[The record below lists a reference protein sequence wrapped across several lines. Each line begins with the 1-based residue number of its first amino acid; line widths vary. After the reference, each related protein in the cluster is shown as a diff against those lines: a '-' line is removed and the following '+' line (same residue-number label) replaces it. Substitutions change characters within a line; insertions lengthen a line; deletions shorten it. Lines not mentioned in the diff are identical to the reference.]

1 MEIANQESKDMIT
14 QDRRDALKLLSE
26 WAVVIFITL
35 IASIFI
41 HEVAH
46 GFGFQL
52 EGTHVSTGF
61 NIVGASGKKPS
72 DADFTITLPI
82 EGMSTG
88 VLLGPFTTWMLAIL
102 FTGILLYRSLPN
114 RTTLVIGGAAVANA
128 FFRLMPL
135 AIFFLA
141 AILGN
146 TRGVWQDEQQLSLDA
161 IESIQLPISESELR
175 ELQVSDPSMFLGDA
189 GFYFWAIVSISI
201 TLVCYV
207 LAFRHLYKL
216 FGARLQSKFGRI
228 IFGLMPL
235 ILVIPLLGVIQLLDQ
250 FIRINW

>member
-1 MEIANQESKDMIT
+1 MSK
-14 QDRRDALKLLSE
+14 QDRREVLRLLVT
-26 WAVVIFITL
+26 WAGLIFVTF
-35 IASIFI
+35 IASIFL

-46 GFGFQL
+46 GFGNQID
-52 EGTHVSTGF
+52 GTHVSTGF
-61 NIVGASGKKPS
+61 NMVGASGKRPI
-72 DADFTITLPI
+72 DPDFTIDLPN

-102 FTGILLYRSLPN
+102 FTGILLHRSFPN
-114 RTTLVIGGAAVANA
+114 LTTLVIGGAAVSNA
-128 FFRLMPL
+128 FLRLLPL
-135 AIFFLA
+135 TIFFIA

-146 TRGVWQDEQQLSLDA
+146 TKGTWQDEQLLSLNA
-161 IESIQLPISESELR
+161 IESIELPISESELH
-175 ELQVSDPSMFLGDA
+175 ELQDSEPSIFLGDA

-207 LAFRHLYKL
+207 LSYRHLFKL
-216 FGARLQSKFGRI
+216 FGARLQSKTGRI

-235 ILVIPLLGVIQLLDQ
+235 ILFIPLLGVIQLLDQ